1 MIDENEL
8 NLIDEEEASGLSWA
22 RVEVHRDKSHWI
34 PFRSFEAR
42 FESLSQNIFYT
53 GETGY
58 KTCIFTSFSYT
69 ILTLL
74 G

>member
-1 MIDENEL
+1 MQFLIFKNFSKCFSLPWEGKLQAPLGSEEMIDENEL

-42 FESLSQNIFYT
+42 FES
-53 GETGY
+53 
-58 KTCIFTSFSYT
+58 
-69 ILTLL
+69 
-74 G
+74 